1 MRMRAD
7 RGDLAPSAGRHEPV
21 ALVVEP
27 AAMKTRSTA
36 QGVYE
41 WLRGEIV
48 MNVLKPQEPI
58 REGAIAERLGVSRTP
73 VREALLR
80 LADLGLVDIF
90 PQSGTRVAPIR
101 VSKVRAAQLIREA
114 VEVEVVARAAAA
126 ATPADLGALD
136 TIIEDQTRASE
147 RGDMRR
153 LFELDEAFHRAIFA
167 IPGCLSAADELEDIK
182 LHLNRLRYL
191 SVDWPRSAGHIVAEH
206 RTIADALA
214 AKDGAAAAGAMRL
227 HLRAILVPLDLMSRR
242 ADAAI
247 AL

>member
-1 MRMRAD
+1 MVFQGEA
-7 RGDLAPSAGRHEPV
+7 AP
-21 ALVVEP
+21 
-27 AAMKTRSTA
+27 MKTRSTA

-114 VEVEVVARAAAA
+114 VEVEVVGRAAAA
-126 ATPADLGALD
+126 MAPADVAALD
-136 TIIEDQTRASE
+136 AIIEDQTRAST

-167 IPGCLSAADELEDIK
+167 IPGCLAASEEIEDIK

-191 SVDWPRSAGHIVAEH
+191 SVDWPRSADHIVAEH
-206 RTIADALA
+206 RIIRDALA
-214 AKDGAAAAGAMRL
+214 AHDAAAAANAMRL
-227 HLRAILVPLDLMSRR
+227 HLRAILVPLDLMSRS

-247 AL
+247 AN